1 MSQRA
6 SRRAN
11 KPKLLSRIPDDTSS
25 NVSRGVDRRRM
36 MTTSPSTGLL
46 QLAVPR
52 PLFWLHGGRRAS
64 APSLPSTGSSA
75 RRSWSDC
82 VTRAGGGRPVSSTCS
97 QPWARRPCAG
107 TGSRARCTRLAGRR
121 ESAHPF
127 PASSCPARRS
137 WSDCGTRARV
147 GRPVS
152 AGSRQQRGPSPGAP
166 RHRSSTSDS
175 SSTTGHCGH
184 TGLLQLAVPDLV
196 RRSRQAAND
205 DDVAIHRLTSVG
217 SARSG
222 ARECIID

>member
-11 KPKLLSRIPDDTSS
+11 KPKLLSRIPDNTSS
-25 NVSRGVDRRRM
+25 NVSRGVDRRRI

-52 PLFWLHGGRRAS
+52 PSSGCTVEGVRRPPLSRAQGPQRGAHGATALRGR
-64 APSLPSTGSSA
+64 
-75 RRSWSDC
+75 D
-82 VTRAGGGRPVSSTCS
+82 GGRPVSSTCS

-137 WSDCGTRARV
+137 RSDCGTRARV

-152 AGSRQQRGPSPGAP
+152 AGSRQQRGPSPGA
-166 RHRSSTSDS
+166 
-175 SSTTGHCGH
+175 
-184 TGLLQLAVPDLV
+184 
-196 RRSRQAAND
+196 SRQ
-205 DDVAIHRLTSVG
+205 H
-217 SARSG
+217 SALQRPV
-222 ARECIID
+222 

>member
-6 SRRAN
+6 SRRAK

-25 NVSRGVDRRRM
+25 NVSRGVDRRQM
-36 MTTSPSTGLL
+36 MATSPSTGLL

-107 TGSRARCTRLAGRR
+107 TGTRARCTRLAGRR

-137 WSDCGTRARV
+137 RSDCGTRARV

-166 RHRSSTSDS
+166 RQHS
-175 SSTTGHCGH
+175 
-184 TGLLQLAVPDLV
+184 GLQRPV
-196 RRSRQAAND
+196 
-205 DDVAIHRLTSVG
+205 
-217 SARSG
+217 
-222 ARECIID
+222 